1 MTMQRNYFYRLILIV
16 FICCFASQTLMAQE
30 EGTTIRLMLTDPAT
44 GENSEFKVFNF
55 GFTVNRSEDYNNT
68 GNNPPFLRAEAT
80 LMLSMEVGKQ
90 VLQWAADLNK
100 AMNGKV
106 VATDKNGKVV
116 REIAFTNSYVRTLAG
131 SISGGASDV
140 YTEVYLL
147 LGQEITIDG
156 VPMKLK
162 KS

>member
-1 MTMQRNYFYRLILIV
+1 MQKNYFRRLMLIALV
-16 FICCFASQTLMAQE
+16 CCFASQALRAQE
-30 EGTTIRLMLTDPAT
+30 EGTKIRLVLTDPAT
-44 GENSEFKVFNF
+44 GENSEFKVYNF
-55 GFTVNRSEDYNNT
+55 GFTVNRSEDYNST
-68 GNNPPFLRAEAT
+68 GNTPPFLRAEAT

-106 VATDKNGKVV
+106 VATDKDGKVV

-131 SISGGASDV
+131 SMSGGAADQ

-147 LGQEITIDG
+147 LGPEITIDG
-156 VPMKLK
+156 VSMKLK